1 MPRDRLVARTL
12 LPALLTSGSRHRGF
26 TLIEVLIVLAIVSLV
41 AAGVSL
47 TVESL
52 RQQDTTRELQRLRL
66 VLEASAE
73 RARTHGQ
80 PLAFELL
87 ADGYRFSRLDTD
99 GRWYPLEE
107 GTLFAERVLPAG
119 MAWAGL
125 RGEHGNMQQR
135 IVFSQRAP
143 RFTLDIDVDGTRV
156 RITGNPA
163 GAVTLVERPIA
174 TGSAS

>member
-1 MPRDRLVARTL
+1 MPRDRFLAPAL
-12 LPALLTSGSRHRGF
+12 PPALLTSRSRHRGF

-66 VLEASAE
+66 VLEATAE

-107 GTLFAERVLPAG
+107 GIVFAERVLPAG
-119 MAWAGL
+119 MAWASL
-125 RGEHGNMQQR
+125 RGERGNMQR
-135 IVFSQRAP
+135 IVVSQRAP

-163 GAVTLVERPIA
+163 GAVTLVEPPIA